1 MPRHRPDTGD
11 HQQQHGADGR
21 ESAATGTDAILD
33 ARRLRRVDDLEGV
46 VRARVR
52 QHAAIQLGLDQR
64 IQRSA
69 DGHAFHRRRLGAEIL
84 QRIVGALDRESARG
98 EIKTLQHTLE
108 KAQKFD
114 VWVLVTLDGVTEDT
128 RPKLSDIVSNY
139 SVFGERDPISAAVTY
154 GVAANQL
161 RILLTDVDRKTVV
174 QRLVIDEP
182 GRRRWAYDS
191 FVPMEPTFVL
201 KKER

>member
-1 MPRHRPDTGD
+1 MIAVVALGFALVLTCIALLFLPQG
-11 HQQQHGADGR
+11 
-21 ESAATGTDAILD
+21 ESYKTTLQKFSG
-33 ARRLRRVDDLEGV
+33 
-46 VRARVR
+46 
-52 QHAAIQLGLDQR
+52 LGLN
-64 IQRSA
+64 I
-69 DGHAFHRRRLGAEIL
+69 EISML
-84 QRIVGALDRESARG
+84 TVMALFGVGLALVPVLLPVYWQMQQVSSQLDEAKRDRESARG
-98 EIKTLQHTLE
+98 EVKTLQHTLE

-139 SVFGERDPISAAVTY
+139 SVFGEREPISAAVTY

-161 RILLTDVDRKTVV
+161 RVLLTDVDRKTVV